1 GGGGG
6 GGGGGGTSQP
16 GQNGAAGGAGLP
28 GNPGD
33 SGSVFVLSVAADS
46 GTDGTPGLAG
56 DAGNVGG
63 NGADGGPS
71 ADAEDGGPGGAGGG
85 AVFLRGCFID
95 GTILFNGGFVSVSGG
110 DGLVKGG
117 GGGAGGSISMRARTM
132 SLHNG
137 ALLANGGDGDGEEGQ
152 RGRIAARARYIHH
165 ATAFMQALNG
175 DGLAN
180 PGGAGS
186 AGGVG
191 GGGGAGAGVGGAGGA
206 PGTGG
211 TGGAGGWDLSTSL
224 GGAGGLGG
232 AQGAGGAGGWPGGC
246 YRVYD
251 SVTVREPGGRYV
263 ISPGFWTLD
272 GEVIGQT
279 FPEGDEVNGRGSKT
293 DSTDLPFPPN
303 DFHYYDDEYTDA
315 DGNTTRLKGNAVW
328 SLLAPAA
335 DTGFPFNLYAPPGG
349 GIIETDYHWNIN
361 LFDPPIDVRLNELP
375 LYSGPLSGFM
385 PADLGLVFI
394 GTRGPEGCA
403 FDFEPSRLVLGTL
416 DGQHGFLSA
425 GVDSFFDV
433 FHTIGNP
440 LGLPMNPEGGVQC
453 VGAFSQPPGGP
464 ESRISRHTPCLTGR
478 RDVSFDTGIQFFN
491 PGSEPFT
498 GWVIL
503 GVSLPDQTHIPGAAI
518 GLYRLNPADPA
529 SPLAVFI
536 RASSFDG
543 DELIS
548 IIETPL
554 PPESQWLRIRLGVDF
569 DLNRLLDININ
580 ALSTG
585 EEVSMTLDDHF
596 LAGGVSPMGPT
607 THFGL
612 VVAPDGSYAM
622 GFDNIRIEPLAD
634 RPTPCPADYNNDGGV
649 DGADVEAF
657 FADWEQGLP
666 AADVNGDGGIDGA
679 DVEFFFAA
687 WENGGC
693 G

>member
-1 GGGGG
+1 M
-6 GGGGGGTSQP
+6 
-16 GQNGAAGGAGLP
+16 A
-28 GNPGD
+28 
-33 SGSVFVLSVAADS
+33 
-46 GTDGTPGLAG
+46 
-56 DAGNVGG
+56 
-63 NGADGGPS
+63 
-71 ADAEDGGPGGAGGG
+71 
-85 AVFLRGCFID
+85 
-95 GTILFNGGFVSVSGG
+95 
-110 DGLVKGG
+110 
-117 GGGAGGSISMRARTM
+117 
-132 SLHNG
+132 
-137 ALLANGGDGDGEEGQ
+137 
-152 RGRIAARARYIHH
+152 
-165 ATAFMQALNG
+165 
-175 DGLAN
+175 
-180 PGGAGS
+180 
-186 AGGVG
+186 
-191 GGGGAGAGVGGAGGA
+191 
-206 PGTGG
+206 
-211 TGGAGGWDLSTSL
+211 
-224 GGAGGLGG
+224 
-232 AQGAGGAGGWPGGC
+232 GGC

-622 GFDNIRIEPLAD
+622 GFDNIRIEPWPTA
-634 RPTPCPADYNNDGGV
+634 RPLPADYNNDGGV
-649 DGADVEAF
+649 DGPMSRPSSPTGSRACPRRMSTAMAASTAQMSSSSSPRGRTAAAAEPQRTNLFPSPGPGPCRPGLSCAQQPQRRGAREALRGHPVAVF
-657 FADWEQGLP
+657 HNRRPVLNMCP
-666 AADVNGDGGIDGA
+666 CSKRVNSG
-679 DVEFFFAA
+679 F
-687 WENGGC
+687 GC
-693 G
+693 RVPL